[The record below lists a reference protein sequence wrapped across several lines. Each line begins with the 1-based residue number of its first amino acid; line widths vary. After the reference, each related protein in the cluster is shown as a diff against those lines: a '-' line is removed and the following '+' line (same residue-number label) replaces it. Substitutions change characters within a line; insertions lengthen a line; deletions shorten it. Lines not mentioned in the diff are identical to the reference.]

1 MCRRRYARHQCKSD
15 SLLRV
20 DRILGSRNRFLCK
33 MSEFYMCVIN
43 DILSIFIAVLL
54 EGVPRLL
61 LNCRQIFDQIF
72 EDFIGVLSTKNS

>member
-1 MCRRRYARHQCKSD
+1 
-15 SLLRV
+15 
-20 DRILGSRNRFLCK
+20 
-33 MSEFYMCVIN
+33 MSVIN

-61 LNCRQIFDQIF
+61 LNYQQFLEQIF